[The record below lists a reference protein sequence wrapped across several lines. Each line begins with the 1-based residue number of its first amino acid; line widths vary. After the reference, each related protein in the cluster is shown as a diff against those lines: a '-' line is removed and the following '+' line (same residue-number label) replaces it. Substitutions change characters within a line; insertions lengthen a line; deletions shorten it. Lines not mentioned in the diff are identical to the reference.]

1 MRSSP
6 RALLL
11 AALLLSAPVPGPA
24 RLAAQVVRGTVT
36 QGTSGAPV
44 AGALVELLTTDSA
57 GVRVASAL
65 TDPAGAFA
73 LRAPVPG
80 RYVLGAKRIGVRRVT
95 TDAFSLAAGETRSIA
110 IALEPVDFRLP
121 EVVIMARAP
130 CVAGAREGEPTDERR
145 RERVN
150 ALWDEVRTALDAA
163 EISLRDRLF
172 TAQVTRYAR
181 ELEPRTR
188 RVLQEGRSEV
198 RGAVG
203 SPLGTPAPESLS
215 IHGYWRAT
223 SAGATLFHVPDPA
236 ALLSDAFEGE
246 HCFSPVTGRGTR
258 QGLAGLA
265 FVPAAA
271 RSVPGV
277 RGTFWLDERSSE
289 LRLVE
294 FSYDRV
300 PTGVDSALVGGE
312 VHFTRLGSG
321 AWIVRRWFL
330 RVPVA
335 GRPAQLLATEGSAPW
350 VLVRPQATSLL
361 EEGAEV
367 TTDELRAP
375 VRLATITGVVRDSTS
390 KRPLRDATVRLAGGT
405 PRATVPDASGRFRF
419 DGVTPG
425 TYTLA
430 VSTPGYDTLGVPAV
444 ERAVGP
450 GDGETVG
457 LTLAAL
463 DTRALT
469 MRLCGGRAASWG
481 RGTLHVTVR
490 DSSTNA
496 PLPGVTATAR
506 WMSTVGRP
514 SGDSLAAHAEAR
526 TDERGMVALCDVPSE
541 RDIIVTLTH
550 PERAPSAPM
559 RLVIAAREVRRV
571 HAVLGARAPTE

>member
-6 RALLL
+6 RPLLL
-11 AALLLSAPVPGPA
+11 PAILLSTLVLLPA
-24 RLAAQVVRGTVT
+24 RITAQVVRGTVT

-44 AGALVELLTTDSA
+44 AGALAELFIADSVGA
-57 GVRVASAL
+57 RVASAL
-65 TDPAGAFA
+65 TDSAGAFA

-80 RYVLGAKRIGVRRVT
+80 RYVLGAKRIGVRRFT
-95 TDAFSLAAGETRSIA
+95 TAAFALAAGETRTIP
-110 IALEPVDFRLP
+110 ITLEPLDFQLP
-121 EVVIMARAP
+121 EVVVIARNL
-130 CVAGAREGEPTDERR
+130 CVADEHDRA
-145 RERVN
+145 RVN
-150 ALWDEVRTALDAA
+150 ALWDEARTALDAA

-181 ELEPRTR
+181 ELEPRTL
-188 RVLQEGRSEV
+188 RVLQEGKSEV

-203 SPLGTPAPESLS
+203 SPISTPAPESLS
-215 IHGYWRAT
+215 THGYWRAA
-223 SAGATLFHVPDPA
+223 SGDGARFHIPDPA
-236 ALLSDAFEGE
+236 ALLSDAFEGD
-246 HCFSPVTGRGTR
+246 HCFRSITGRGTR
-258 QGLAGLA
+258 QGHAGLV
-265 FVPAAA
+265 FVPAAR

-277 RGTFWLDERSSE
+277 RGTFWLDARTSE

-335 GRPAQLLATEGSAPW
+335 GRPVQLLTTEGSVPW
-350 VLVRPQATSLL
+350 VLVRPHATSLL

-390 KRPLRDATVRLAGGT
+390 RRPLRGATVRLVGT
-405 PRATVPDASGRFRF
+405 PHATAPDASGRFRF
-419 DGVTPG
+419 EGVTPG
-425 TYTLA
+425 AYTI
-430 VSTPGYDTLGVPAV
+430 SISSPGYDSLGVPAV
-444 ERAVGP
+444 DRAVGP
-450 GDGETVG
+450 GDGEKVG

-469 MRLCGGRAASWG
+469 MRLCGGRAAPWG

-490 DSSTNA
+490 DSVTGA
-496 PLPGVTATAR
+496 PYSGVDATIA
-506 WMSTVGRP
+506 WMSTVGRTR
-514 SGDSLAAHAEAR
+514 GDSVPAHAEGR
-526 TDERGMVALCDVPSE
+526 TDGRGMATFCELPSG
-541 RDIIVTLTH
+541 RDIIVSLTH
-550 PERAPSAPM
+550 PHGGSAATM
-559 RLVIAAREVRRV
+559 RVTIKAREVR
-571 HAVLGARAPTE
+571 HIELVLARRAPTE